1 MKDNKFFRLYLI
13 NNKEEVNVKYFI
25 TFTFVGEYKEAP
37 RLTLFKEFITKL
49 KIKKDFEYLCG
60 CIVHY

>member
-25 TFTFVGEYKEAP
+25 TFTFVGEAP